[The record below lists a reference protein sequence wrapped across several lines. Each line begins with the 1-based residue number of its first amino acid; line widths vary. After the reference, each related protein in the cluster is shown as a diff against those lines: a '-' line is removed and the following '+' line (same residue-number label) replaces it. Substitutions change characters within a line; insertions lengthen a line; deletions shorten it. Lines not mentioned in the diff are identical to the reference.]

1 MTVSL
6 LQTPETPDGTRCCY
20 CTLALTLA
28 ALDNV
33 KVHVRTLL
41 PPLEQAPDQMAERPP
56 LTLSVI
62 EVPVAN
68 DAEAL
73 LPVAALMPAGLEATV
88 SPARPVAVTVNVA
101 VWAGG
106 GAGVTVR
113 LAVWLVLL

>member
-1 MTVSL
+1 V
-6 LQTPETPDGTRCCY
+6 RY
-20 CTLALTLA
+20 CTLAVTLA
-28 ALDNV
+28 APVNV

-68 DAEAL
+68 VADAL
-73 LPVAALMPAGLEATV
+73 VPVAALMPAGLETTV
-88 SPARPVAVTVNVA
+88 SPPRPLAVTVSVA
-101 VWAGG
+101 VCAGG

-113 LAVWLVLL
+113 PAVWLVPL